1 MSCSQGVESESEQL
15 PVGMPTGAQ
24 RMIFSK
30 DEVDSGMPSKKLVI
44 PSFQNE
50 GEEAAW
56 WEKHRVAVEAELR
69 ASRRA
74 GKTIPFGDILVQ
86 AKKTKELQPVTIRWA
101 TEDIATARQLADRK
115 GVGYQTYIKL
125 LLHETLQKEAGRQL
139 RIRK

>member
-1 MSCSQGVESESEQL
+1 
-15 PVGMPTGAQ
+15 
-24 RMIFSK
+24 
-30 DEVDSGMPSKKLVI
+30 MPSKKLVI

-56 WEKHRVAVEAELR
+56 WEKHRAAVETELR
-69 ASRRA
+69 ASMRA
-74 GKTIPFGDILVQ
+74 GKTIPFGDILAQ
-86 AKKTKELQPVTIRWA
+86 AKKKKDLQPITIRLA
-101 TEDIATARQLADRK
+101 SDDIATARQLADRK